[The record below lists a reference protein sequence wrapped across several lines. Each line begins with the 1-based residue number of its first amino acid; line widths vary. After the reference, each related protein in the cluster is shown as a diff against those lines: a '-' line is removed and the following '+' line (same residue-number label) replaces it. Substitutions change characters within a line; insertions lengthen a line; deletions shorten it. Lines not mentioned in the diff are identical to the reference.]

1 MSALRDLTLPVNNH
15 FFLLFKK
22 GGWLRIASIHTKN
35 YNDYR
40 LDIKTVLS
48 DDPAIALERAAKNE
62 GGISVKGLR
71 ELKKTMGFTQ
81 IRFKCN
87 KGDKKIDIV
96 TTNDAKGRAV
106 VDYFTL
112 KSKSRPEACGSF
124 DSYAGSELAKNCS
137 SWGDEVDGVADGKWG
152 LEGIIDGDVR
162 LYGWSTFIFP
172 KYYFAMGGIH
182 SFFSCDDRLLGNDV
196 AGTWRIFV
204 R

>member
-1 MSALRDLTLPVNNH
+1 MSALRDFTLPANND

-87 KGDKKIDIV
+87 KGDKKVDIV
-96 TTNDAKGRAV
+96 TTNDSKGKAV
-106 VDYFTL
+106 VEFITSA
-112 KSKSRPEACGSF
+112 SKERPEACGSF
-124 DSYAGSELAKNCS
+124 HSYAGSELGKNCS
-137 SWGDEVDGVADGKWG
+137 NWGHSENEIADGKWG
-152 LEGIIDGDVR
+152 YNGNDEGVKRLYYLPAFVYNKYSFSMGGMLNIFFCDDWSSGDV
-162 LYGWSTFIFP
+162 P
-172 KYYFAMGGIH
+172 
-182 SFFSCDDRLLGNDV
+182 
-196 AGTWRIFV
+196 GTWRIFV